1 MPVYGNLIGGKWVK
15 SASGRTFESLDP
27 ATGRP
32 IGTFQSS
39 TEKDIKK
46 AVSAARKAFPG
57 WKAVPAPE
65 RGQMLF
71 RIAELL
77 RNDKERLASL
87 ETREMG
93 KAINEAR
100 GDVQEAID
108 IAEYMAAEGRRLLGH
123 TTPSEL
129 PDRFCATIKQPV
141 GVFGLITPWNF
152 PIAIPAWKL
161 MPALIA
167 GNTIVF
173 KPSSDSPLCA
183 IEFVKILEKAGI
195 PPGVVNLVTGSGRDA
210 GGPLVKHKDVGGIS
224 FTGSM
229 ETGIWITQNAGLK
242 KVGLELGGKNPI
254 IVMDDADLDLAVD
267 GVLWGGYATTGQRC
281 TACSRV
287 IVHEKVLKAF
297 ERKLLARIGKL
308 KVGNGMDPKTDVGPL
323 VNKAAVDKTESYVKL
338 GKAEGAKLCCGG
350 KRTGRKG
357 CFFQPTLF
365 TNCSMDMKICQEEI
379 FGPIVSLIPVKGF
392 SQAID
397 AANSVDYGLSSAIYT
412 SSMKRAFRAI
422 ELMDAGITYVNSS
435 TIGAEVHLP
444 FGGTKATGNGTRE
457 AGIEGLNEFTETKA
471 VYIDYSGR
479 LQKAQKIK

>member
-15 SASGRTFESLDP
+15 SASGKTFESLNP
-27 ATGRP
+27 VTGRP
-32 IGTFQSS
+32 IGRFQASD
-39 TEKDIKK
+39 ERDINK
-46 AVSAARKAFPG
+46 AVSAAEKAFPG
-57 WKAVPAPE
+57 WRATPAPE

-71 RIAELL
+71 RIADLL
-77 RNDKERLASL
+77 TKNKERLARL

-93 KAINEAR
+93 KALNEAR

-108 IAEYMAAEGRRLLGH
+108 IAEYMAGEGRRLLGH

-129 PDRFCATIKQPV
+129 PDKTCFTLRQPV

-173 KPSSDSPLCA
+173 KPSSDTPLCA
-183 IEFVKILEKAGI
+183 IEFAKILMEAGV
-195 PPGVVNLVTGSGRDA
+195 PPGVVNLVTGPGGDA
-210 GGPLVKHKDVGGIS
+210 GGPLVRHKKVRGIS
-224 FTGSM
+224 FTGSRD
-229 ETGIWITQNAGLK
+229 TGVWITQNAGLK

-281 TACSRV
+281 TAASRV
-287 IVHEKVLKAF
+287 IVHQKVLQPF
-297 ERKLLARIGKL
+297 QRKLLSRMGRL
-308 KVGNGMDPKTDVGPL
+308 KVGSGLDQKTDIGPL
-323 VNKAAVDKTESYVKL
+323 VNEAAVKKVDDYVRI
-338 GKAEGAKLCCGG
+338 GKEEGAKLCCGG
-350 KRTGRKG
+350 KRIPGKG
-357 CFFQPTLF
+357 FFYQPTLF
-365 TNCSMDMKICQEEI
+365 TGCTPGMRICQEEI
-379 FGPIVSLIPVKGF
+379 FGPVVSIIPVKGF
-392 SQAID
+392 DQAIS
-397 AANSVDYGLSSAIYT
+397 AANSVEYGLSSAIYT
-412 SSMKRAFRAI
+412 SSIRTAFRAI
-422 ELMDAGITYVNSS
+422 ELLESGITYVNSS

-457 AGIEGLNEFTETKA
+457 AGIEGINEFTEVKA